1 MIKAKRIG
9 EAAWLGEGQVVDV
22 LCSKPSKPSKL
33 SKLSPA
39 FTLVEL
45 LVVVGMIAIL
55 MGAMTSAVQSARQRA
70 RIQKATSDVKVISQA
85 ILAYEIWNGD
95 ELPTLG
101 SRGRAAS
108 GAEANEGSLGF
119 LMGKGNAQGVAGGNG
134 SGELP
139 VLLMA
144 QLRNGGSI
152 IDPWGTPY
160 KVTIAESKSNIKLK
174 TVTGA
179 LSTGYWLPNF
189 YRNWED

>member
-1 MIKAKRIG
+1 MRK
-9 EAAWLGEGQVVDV
+9 
-22 LCSKPSKPSKL
+22 
-33 SKLSPA
+33 A

-95 ELPTLG
+95 ELPTMG
-101 SRGRAAS
+101 SRGKAAGGVDATGS
-108 GAEANEGSLGF
+108 SLGF
-119 LMGKGNAQGVAGGNG
+119 LIGRGNAEGVAGGSG
-134 SGELP
+134 SSQLP

-144 QLRNGGSI
+144 QLRSGGAI
-152 IDPWGTPY
+152 VDPWGTPY
-160 KVTIAESKSNIKLK
+160 KVTIAESKANIKLK

-179 LSTGYWLPNF
+179 LTTGYWLPNF
-189 YRNWED
+189 YRNWEE

>member
-1 MIKAKRIG
+1 MT
-9 EAAWLGEGQVVDV
+9 
-22 LCSKPSKPSKL
+22 L
-33 SKLSPA
+33 SNRRG

-55 MGAMTSAVQSARQRA
+55 MGAMTSAVQSARERA
-70 RIQKATSDVKVISQA
+70 RMQKATSDVKVISQA

-101 SRGRAAS
+101 ARGRAAS
-108 GAEANEGSLGF
+108 GADANESSLGF
-119 LMGKGNAQGVAGGNG
+119 LIGRGNAQGVVGGNG

-144 QLRNGGSI
+144 QLRSGGNI
-152 IDPWGTPY
+152 VDPWGTPY

-189 YRNWED
+189 YRNWE